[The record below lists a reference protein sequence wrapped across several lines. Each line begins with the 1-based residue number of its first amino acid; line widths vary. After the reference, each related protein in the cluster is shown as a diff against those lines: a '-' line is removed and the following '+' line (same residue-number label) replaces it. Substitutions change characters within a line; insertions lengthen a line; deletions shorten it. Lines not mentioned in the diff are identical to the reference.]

1 MVIQISSMMYAA
13 GSPSVM
19 LSYDMTMLKRTSVGI
34 TPLLLSGLAL
44 DVTELLCRRMQ
55 VPVVVSRHS
64 SALHVA
70 QPVRP
75 SSGQWDLAPGGKM
88 AGPERHAPSSNLKPS
103 GQAERL
109 VVEVV
114 WSMVTV

>member
-1 MVIQISSMMYAA
+1 MMYAA
-13 GSPSVM
+13 GSPSLM
-19 LSYDMTMLKRTSVGI
+19 LSYDMTMLKRTSAGI

-70 QPVRP
+70 QPVRFAIDLSLP
-75 SSGQWDLAPGGKM
+75 EDELIEWTKAKIATLPDFQPADQWFKELAKRLPNGG
-88 AGPERHAPSSNLKPS
+88 L
-103 GQAERL
+103 
-109 VVEVV
+109 
-114 WSMVTV
+114 